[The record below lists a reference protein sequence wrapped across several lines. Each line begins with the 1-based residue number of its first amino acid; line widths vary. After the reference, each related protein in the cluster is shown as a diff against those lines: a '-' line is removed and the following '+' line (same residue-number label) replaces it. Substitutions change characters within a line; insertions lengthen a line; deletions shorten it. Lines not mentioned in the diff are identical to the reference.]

1 MVEFGNIEKG
11 ELFGRA
17 QYNGHTLHR
26 FQAPLVMCLFLWK
39 STNWKMLPFAP
50 KNLKSNGS
58 NCLNFFPNWWSNFTN
73 TILLYKLAIVL
84 FLFKKSTYFHSHPL
98 GGKIACWLATV
109 WASGASL
116 CIQHWAD
123 LLSMSGYAVYIILQY
138 FHQTPLVYQ
147 FCFIVYDALE
157 FIL

>member
-1 MVEFGNIEKG
+1 MNLTTQYNGGKEINTFCTLTMGRQLGKLRDPIMEMVEFGNIEKG

-26 FQAPLVMCLFLWK
+26 FQTPLVMCLFLWK

-116 CIQHWAD
+116 CIQ
-123 LLSMSGYAVYIILQY
+123 YR
-138 FHQTPLVYQ
+138 
-147 FCFIVYDALE
+147 E
-157 FIL
+157 